1 MKQTGINQYS
11 ERANVSDKSLKLL
24 SFLNGPAFLMST
36 DGYLICANHDYSA
49 LIFNSEPP
57 KDTYFKNF
65 IDPKSWSK
73 MESYILQ
80 PENSSILEI
89 DDVCVTSALGT
100 VLRCTLRCIKHEN
113 ILIVQTH
120 VSEDQLPFVLTLG
133 ENGITDTVLEAIP
146 LPVFCKDINHIYTA
160 CNEEFLTFNG
170 YSRENVIGKTV
181 YDVATPEVADIY
193 RKADEELFAAGGK
206 QVYEAQTE
214 SEVGEKKDVVFHKSV
229 IADNQGNPIGL
240 FGIILDITAR
250 KKAEVKLKESE
261 GLFRAIVEN
270 SPAHVF
276 VKNLEGVYLVSSQNL
291 MKIMHWPKDYMIGK
305 TDIEIFPE
313 ETAAAFIEEDKEIVS
328 LQKPISQQTYIR
340 NENVDLSFLT
350 TKFPLFDAYGRI
362 NGVAGIATDI
372 TELRETEEKLKKSK
386 NDLEEQIIERT
397 KELSEE
403 IRTRKRAEDELRNM
417 LSASPVAVGISE
429 ISTGN
434 LSFVNDSLAEL
445 FVISKEDLLGSST
458 IQFWKNPE
466 QRKPLIEELKKYGK
480 TKPHELEFLRADG
493 EVIWIFLSWT
503 RVTLEDSDK
512 IVFWINDI
520 TQIKEAEKVLKES
533 HEVLEEHVAL
543 RTLELENEISERKKI
558 EQALRKSE
566 AQFEASAAS
575 TSDWFWGMDENF
587 RYDSVSDRFKEI
599 TGIAPEYILGQTRW
613 SIGKG
618 SLSDQEWAAHRK
630 MLEGHLPFRDLRF
643 PVKREDGTILHASI
657 SGMPVFDDEGAFK
670 GYRGAGRDISDEL
683 KAIEQ
688 KKHIEEQLHQAQKM
702 EAIGQLTGG
711 IAHDFNN
718 ILAVI
723 LGNIELVQEQLTSD
737 SFLSKYM
744 STIDKAAERGAK
756 LTQRLLAY
764 SRKQEL
770 RPVALHLNGL
780 IEGILNLVDRLLGET
795 ITIRC
800 DFGQNIA
807 PVNADPNQLENALMN
822 LCINARD
829 AMTNGG
835 ELHIQTG
842 HLEINESN
850 QGVYPELNPGEY
862 SWLSVE
868 DTGCGMDPDTLTH
881 VFEPFFTTKEVGKGT
896 GLGLSMVYGFAH
908 QSDGTVALSS
918 IPGKGTTAT
927 IILPSSHHSN
937 GKGLEDTVSNQ

>member
-1 MKQTGINQYS
+1 M
-11 ERANVSDKSLKLL
+11 SDKSLQLL

-49 LIFNSEPP
+49 LIFNTEPP
-57 KDTYFKNF
+57 TDTYFRNS

-73 MESYILQ
+73 MEFYILQ
-80 PENSSILEI
+80 LENSSILEI
-89 DDVCVTSALGT
+89 DDVCITTTAHT
-100 VLRCTLRCIKHEN
+100 VLRCNLRCMKHDN
-113 ILIVQTH
+113 ILIVQMNIPEE
-120 VSEDQLPFVLTLG
+120 EDMPFVLTLG
-133 ENGITDTVLEAIP
+133 ENGITDAVLEAIP
-146 LPVFCKDINHIYTA
+146 LPVFCKDIDHIYTA

-181 YDVATPEVADIY
+181 YEVAKPETADYY

-206 QVYEAQTE
+206 QVYEAHTE
-214 SEVGEKKDVVFHKSV
+214 NEFGEIKDVVFHKSV
-229 IADNQGNPIGL
+229 ITDSQGTPIGL
-240 FGIILDITAR
+240 IGIILDITAR
-250 KKAEVKLKESE
+250 KKAELKLKESE

-270 SPAHVF
+270 SPSHIF
-276 VKNLEGVYLVSSQNL
+276 VKDLDGVYLVSSENL
-291 MKIMHWPKDYMIGK
+291 IQVMGWPKDYMIGK

-313 ETAAAFIEEDKEIVS
+313 ETAAAFLEEDKNIVS
-328 LQKPISQQTYIR
+328 LQKPITQQTSIQ
-340 NENVDLSFLT
+340 NEIVDLTFLT
-350 TKFPLFDAYGRI
+350 TKFPLFDAYGKLS
-362 NGVAGIATDI
+362 GVAGIATDI
-372 TELRETEEKLKKSK
+372 TELCMIEEKLKKSK
-386 NDLEEQIIERT
+386 TDLEEQIIDRT

-403 IRTRKRAEDELRNM
+403 VKTRKRAEDELRNM

-429 ISTGN
+429 ISTGK
-434 LSFVNDSLAEL
+434 LSFVNDSLSEL
-445 FVISKEDLLGSST
+445 FVISKEDLLDTST
-458 IQFWKNPE
+458 IQYWKNPE
-466 QRKPLIEELKKYGK
+466 ERKPLIEEFKKYGK
-480 TKPHELEFLRADG
+480 TKPHELEFVRADG
-493 EVIWIFLSWT
+493 QVIWIFLSWT

-520 TQIKEAEKVLKES
+520 TQIKAAEKVLKDS

-543 RTLELENEISERKKI
+543 RTKELENQISERENI
-558 EQALRKSE
+558 EQALRKRE
-566 AQFEASAAS
+566 AQFEASANS

-587 RYDSVSDRFKEI
+587 RYDSVSDRFEEI
-599 TGIAPEYILGQTRW
+599 TGISPSNVLNRTRW
-613 SIGKG
+613 SFSKNN
-618 SLSDQEWAAHRK
+618 LSEQEWATHRK
-630 MLEGHLPFRDLRF
+630 LLEDHKPFRDFRF
-643 PVKREDGTILHASI
+643 PINRDDGTVLQASI
-657 SGMPVFDDEGAFK
+657 SGMPVFDDDGIFK

-688 KKHIEEQLHQAQKM
+688 KLYIEEQLHQAQKM

-723 LGNIELVQEQLTSD
+723 IGNIELVQEQLTSD

-770 RPVALHLNGL
+770 RPVSLHLNGL

-842 HLEINESN
+842 HLEINDSN
-850 QGVYPELNPGEY
+850 QGIYPELNPGEY

-868 DTGCGMDPDTLTH
+868 DTGCGMDPNTLAH

-908 QSDGTVALSS
+908 QSDGTVTLTS
-918 IPGKGTTAT
+918 IPGEGTTAT
-927 IILPSSHHSN
+927 IILPSSRHST
-937 GKGLEDTVSNQ
+937 GKSLEDDVSNQ